1 MRTTSAPP
9 CFLPPTFVPGFHDED
24 AVRAMPYRR
33 FGDRWVSQLSFGATA
48 LAGLYTGG
56 SIADAATAKEVVGM
70 ALRAGV
76 NLIDTA
82 PWYGHGALELI
93 LGEALE
99 GIPRSAYY
107 LSTKVGRYF
116 PGPLERFDFSYART
130 ISSVSESLARLGVE
144 YIDTVQVHDPEFAP
158 SLDVIINETLPALE
172 ALRKEGKIR
181 YIGITGYPLATLREL
196 AARTPVKV
204 DSAISFWCVLLS
216 GLSVVC

>member
-1 MRTTSAPP
+1 MSAPGTMSAP
-9 CFLPPTFVPGFHDED
+9 GFLPPTFVPGFHDED

-33 FGDRWVSQLSFGATA
+33 FGERWVSQLSYGASSF
-48 LAGLYTGG
+48 AGAYNGKPVDG
-56 SIADAATAKEVVGM
+56 AQARVIVHM
-70 ALRAGV
+70 AVRAGV
-76 NLIDTA
+76 NLLDTA
-82 PWYGHGALELI
+82 PWYGHGKCEEL
-93 LGEALE
+93 LGEGLR

-130 ISSVSESLARLGVE
+130 ISSVTESLARRGVE

-158 SLDVIINETLPALE
+158 SLDVVVNETLPALE
-172 ALRKEGKIR
+172 VLRKQGKIR

-204 DSAISFWCVLLS
+204 DSAISYW
-216 GLSVVC
+216 